1 MALTAPPSSA
11 MTTPA
16 KKYFLISADCHV
28 LEPPDL
34 WERRIEP
41 KFRHR
46 LPRVEVDTK
55 GHKILTVEGA
65 RPLRIRDF
73 TLEGEDLER
82 AKGGRADLES
92 RLRDLDRDG
101 IDAEVIYPNRGL
113 LMWASPDP
121 AHQTAMCKV

>member
-1 MALTAPPSSA
+1 MGVAASTRASISHP
-11 MTTPA
+11 T
-16 KKYFLISADCHV
+16 KKYFIVSSDCHV

-46 LPRVEVDTK
+46 LPRVEINAK
-55 GHKILTVEGA
+55 GHKTLTVEGA

-82 AKGGRADLES
+82 AKGGRPDLEA

-101 IDAEVIYPNRGL
+101 I
-113 LMWASPDP
+113 
-121 AHQTAMCKV
+121 